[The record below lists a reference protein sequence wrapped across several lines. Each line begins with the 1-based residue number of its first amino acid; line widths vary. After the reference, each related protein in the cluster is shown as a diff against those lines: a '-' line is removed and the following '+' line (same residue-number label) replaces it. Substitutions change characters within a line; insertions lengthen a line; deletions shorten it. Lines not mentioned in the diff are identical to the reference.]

1 MALWTQQVW
10 RGGLAVTTR
19 CSAHCAFSLGLLSP
33 QPCWAPGGPSLL
45 AAAPADLRA
54 GCLVQGNLGPGCL
67 YLPHNACFHS
77 GQPALVHGGAS
88 CPPLPLENQRIQLE
102 EFSGVLPHPRPHRVT
117 AQAHWGDTAREPR
130 TPWELSGP
138 IDLGAPPPVRASG
151 QASQGAAHRGQ
162 LSWSPQ
168 ITGAAPVKTGEGDR
182 RAGAAVSRG
191 VEQPR
196 VTSTPRHGVSAA
208 AMVCLRASLPS
219 PDPRPRFCPE
229 S

>member
-67 YLPHNACFHS
+67 YLPHNARFHS
-77 GQPALVHGGAS
+77 GPPALVHGGAS
-88 CPPLPLENQRIQLE
+88 CPPLPMENQRIQLE

-168 ITGAAPVKTGEGDR
+168 ITGAVPSPLTSAPTALPPSPPG
-182 RAGAAVSRG
+182 
-191 VEQPR
+191 QPALL
-196 VTSTPRHGVSAA
+196 SL
-208 AMVCLRASLPS
+208 VCTKHSSPSGLQAFLPS
-219 PDPRPRFCPE
+219 SLAR
-229 S
+229 